1 MIIIISK
8 NGNNSYKRVSLS
20 LSGWAIHEKPV
31 ATVQSASITIKNGI
45 YVRELESGSCFGENV
60 ILYANSKRITSVI
73 AMEKVVRCIKFL
85 GRGKFDFVSLVHN
98 KKNIY
103 AIKAISR
110 KSVESQ
116 KNVSKIFCE

>member
-1 MIIIISK
+1 MISEITKLNSYLCIRNSFYLISK
-8 NGNNSYKRVSLS
+8 GRVEL
-20 LSGWAIHEKPV
+20 
-31 ATVQSASITIKNGI
+31 IKNGI

-73 AMEKVVRCIKFL
+73 ATEKVVRCIKFL
-85 GRGKFDFVSLVHN
+85 GRGKFGSVSLVHN

-110 KSVESQ
+110 KSVELQ
-116 KNVSKIFCE
+116 KNVIKIFCE